1 MHENIIEVF
10 IHDKFPD
17 SSYDFIDMK
26 FCDMNLNDFI
36 KSTQTFGII
45 HQFIS
50 KFSAMKI
57 WNIMKQII
65 NSLTFIHK
73 SNEIHRDL
81 KPKNDSTHINL
92 NANSL
97 IILYS
102 TKIKCWKLTNFD
114 LTFKDKSQDV
124 LNTKFARET
133 PDYQALELLLKNIS
147 VYNKKS

>member
-50 KFSAMKI
+50 KFSALKI

-114 LTFKDKSQDV
+114 LTFKDKS
-124 LNTKFARET
+124 
-133 PDYQALELLLKNIS
+133 
-147 VYNKKS
+147 